1 MSKKK
6 TRKLELMHNYILLQ
20 NGNVNQKSS
29 TPFPP
34 KNTQVSFNYL
44 QRISIYYKVLQK
56 IKKVQ
61 NLSK

>member
-6 TRKLELMHNYILLQ
+6 TGKLELMHNYLLLQ

-34 KNTQVSFNYL
+34 KKYPGEF
-44 QRISIYYKVLQK
+44 
-56 IKKVQ
+56 
-61 NLSK
+61 